1 MRVLNCHDEPL
12 QIPKGSLMGILE
24 PVTKLVPWKDKL
36 TSDDEG
42 KDSCTCKC
50 SCDDLVPVTLS
61 PAQLAVVTSTPVKS
75 ETEVPTKVD
84 LEQCVKPKIMGT
96 DSALQSERKKMFHFM
111 KMNSWKTQPPGTCCH
126 KLSEM
131 THEER
136 YDEVLKFDEYQPG
149 FLQYHQVF
157 EVSTEV
163 PEHVRELY
171 NNSTRGLTTQQKN
184 RLASL

>member
-1 MRVLNCHDEPL
+1 
-12 QIPKGSLMGILE
+12 MGILE

-50 SCDDLVPVTLS
+50 SCVDLVPARLS
-61 PAQLAVVTSTPVKS
+61 PGQLAVVTSTPVKP

-84 LEQCVKPKIMGT
+84 LDQCVKPKTTGT
-96 DSALQSERKKMFHFM
+96 LSAYEVERGCDIHWRKS
-111 KMNSWKTQPPGTCCH
+111 NSWKTHPPGTCCH

-136 YDEVLKFDEYQPG
+136 YDEVLKGDEYQPG

-157 EVSTEV
+157 EVSAEI

-171 NNSTRGLTTQQKN
+171 NNSTRGLTDRKSTRLNSSHN
-184 RLASL
+184 RESRMPSSA